1 MFPMS
6 DPAQPDPYAVTR
18 HAMVVQQLRNRG
30 IYDKRVLRAM
40 ETVPR
45 HEFVAPYLQRDAYED
60 NPVPTGEGQT
70 VSQPYIVAYM
80 LEVLEIA
87 AENRV
92 LEIGTGTG
100 YQAALL
106 GQLAREVFTIERV
119 PALFVAAKENLER
132 LGYNNISVIHGD
144 GTRGLPEQALFDRI
158 IVAAAAPDVPAPLF
172 EQLAEGGRMVIPVGP
187 PDIQELLLVKKENGN
202 AITHRLEG
210 CRFVPL
216 VGEQGFRPN

>member
-1 MFPMS
+1 MTPMS
-6 DPAQPDPYAVTR
+6 EFAETDPFVVAR

-30 IYDKRVLRAM
+30 IYDERVLRAM
-40 ETVPR
+40 DTVPR
-45 HEFVAPYLQRDAYED
+45 HEFVAPHLQRDAYDD
-60 NPVPTGEGQT
+60 NPVPIGEGQT

-106 GQLAREVFTIERV
+106 GQLAREVYTIERV
-119 PALFVAAKENLER
+119 TTLFEEAQENLKR
-132 LGYNNISVIHGD
+132 LGYSNVTATNGD
-144 GTRGLPEQALFDRI
+144 GTRGLPEHAPYDRI
-158 IVAAAAPDVPAPLF
+158 IVAAAAPDIPAALF
-172 EQLAEGGRMVIPVGP
+172 EQLTEGGRMIIPVGP
-187 PDIQELLLVKKENGN
+187 PDIQELLLVRKENGE
-202 AITHRLEG
+202 AITQRLEG

-216 VGEQGFRPN
+216 VGEQGFRPS